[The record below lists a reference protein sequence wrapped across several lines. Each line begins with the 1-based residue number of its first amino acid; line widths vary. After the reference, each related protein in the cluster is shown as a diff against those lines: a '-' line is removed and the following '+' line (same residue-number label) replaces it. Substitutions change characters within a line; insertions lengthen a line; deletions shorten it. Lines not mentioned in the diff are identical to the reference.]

1 MSNGGPRA
9 MQRNRHRSRVR
20 CAIYTRKS
28 TDEGLEQEF
37 NSLDAQR
44 EAAEAYIQSQRAQGW
59 VAVAESY
66 DDGGCTGANM
76 DRPALQ
82 RLLRNVEA
90 GRVDCVVVY
99 KVDRLSRSLL
109 DFARI
114 IGLFEAHE
122 VSFVSVTQQF
132 NTATSMGTLLLNVL
146 LSFAQFER
154 EMIAERTRDKVAAA
168 RRKGKWT
175 GGMPV
180 LGYDVDPEGGRLV
193 VNPDEAE
200 RVRAIF
206 DLYLERRSLL
216 GVVQELDRRGW
227 RTKRHVSRK
236 GRATGGKAFTKTGLS
251 SLFKN
256 PLYIGKVRSQG
267 AVHPGEHEAIVD
279 DEIWGRVQRLLRD
292 NGGNGH
298 SGNGRQRRG
307 APPLLRGLLTCRPC
321 GQAMTQSVTV
331 RGKRRYRYYVC
342 LAAQKNG
349 WENCPTKSVRAE
361 EIESSVIE
369 QLSSLRGTAKGRGT
383 GCLAAFGAAW
393 DTLSPAQRRR
403 ALCEA
408 VERIDYDGPS
418 GTLTAILRQ
427 GEDRADTGCPE
438 GGHTRQGEHG

>member
-1 MSNGGPRA
+1 MSTLAEPLA
-9 MQRNRHRSRVR
+9 PPQTIR

-28 TDEGLEQEF
+28 HEEGLEQEL

-44 EAAEAYIQSQRAQGW
+44 EAGEASIASQRQEGW
-59 VAVAESY
+59 VALDKHY
-66 DDGGCTGANM
+66 DDGGYSGGSM
-76 DRPALQ
+76 ERPALE
-82 RLLRNVEA
+82 RLLRDVEA
-90 GRVDCVVVY
+90 GAIDCVVVY

-114 IGLFEAHE
+114 IGLFEAHD

-154 EMIAERTRDKVAAA
+154 EMIAERTRDKIAAA

-180 LGYDVDPEGGRLV
+180 LGYDLDPEGGRLV

-206 DLYLERRSLL
+206 GLYLERRSLL
-216 GVVQELDRRGW
+216 AVVQELDRRGW

-236 GRATGGKAFTKTGLS
+236 GRATGGKPFMKTGLS
-251 SLFKN
+251 SLLRN
-256 PLYIGKVRSQG
+256 PLYIGKVRCQG
-267 AVHPGEHEAIVD
+267 SVHPGEHEAIVD
-279 DEIWGRVQRLLRD
+279 EAVWRRVQRLLRD

-298 SGNGRQRRG
+298 SGNGRKRRG
-307 APPLLRGLLTCRPC
+307 TPPLLRGLLTCRPC
-321 GQAMTQSVTV
+321 GRAMTQSVTV
-331 RGKRRYRYYVC
+331 RGRRRYRYYVC
-342 LAAQKNG
+342 LAAQKTG
-349 WENCPTKSVRAE
+349 WESCPTKSVRAE

-369 QLSSLRGTAKGRGT
+369 QIRSLRRTAKGRST